1 MVSNIVDPSKIKFD
15 RTDIY
20 ELKITPYRTEMK
32 FGKDSDEE
40 VCVSFTDEEGALAPE
55 EVAELYVI
63 LFTFTEYERQDIIG
77 VYYDDELVALW
88 MVKDEYNKHYIT
100 WDNLGVLV
108 VNCVE
113 GMNYIKEEN
122 KNE

>member
-1 MVSNIVDPSKIKFD
+1 MTQIIDPSKIKLD
-15 RTDIY
+15 KTDIY

-40 VCVSFTDEEGALAPE
+40 VCVSFTDEEGSLTPDE
-55 EVAELYVI
+55 IGELYWI
-63 LFTFTEYERQDIIG
+63 LTTFLEYERQDIIG
-77 VYYDDELVALW
+77 VYYNDKLVALW
-88 MVKDEYNKHYIT
+88 MLKDENDKHYIT

-108 VNCVE
+108 VSCLE
-113 GMNYIKEEN
+113 GIKYQKEKS